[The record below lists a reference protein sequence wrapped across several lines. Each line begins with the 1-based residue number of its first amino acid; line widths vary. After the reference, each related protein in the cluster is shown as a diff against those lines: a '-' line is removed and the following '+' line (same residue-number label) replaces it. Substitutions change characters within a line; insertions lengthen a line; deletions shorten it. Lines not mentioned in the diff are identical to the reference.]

1 MPDDTFVMPV
11 IVPET
16 LNQIIMEIKGS
27 DGHSYNVT
35 GSGQG
40 NLNTVL
46 GALGTASFLGLN
58 GGNILGRNG
67 MGYNDGCGCSENTPV
82 NRYELNLVEQL
93 NAKDSHI
100 ALLEADKYT
109 DQKIV
114 EAYKDLQGQIRGV
127 EAQVLANKDA
137 QAAINLQQATMN
149 ATATATIGCMQAQIA
164 QLQSLSKLVIPTSSV
179 CDTNSCNM

>member
-1 MPDDTFVMPV
+1 
-11 IVPET
+11 
-16 LNQIIMEIKGS
+16 MEIKGS

-40 NLNTVL
+40 NLNSVL
-46 GALGTASFLGLN
+46 GALGAASFLGIN

-67 MGYNDGCGCSENTPV
+67 MGWGCNDGGCSDNTPV
-82 NRYELNLVEQL
+82 NRYELNLVTSL
-93 NAKDSHI
+93 AAKDGEI
-100 ALLEADKYT
+100 ALLQADKYT

-114 EAYKDLQGQIRGV
+114 EAYKDLQGQIRNV

-149 ATATATIGCMQAQIA
+149 ATATATITCMQGQIA

-179 CDTNSCNM
+179 CDTNSCNL

>member
-1 MPDDTFVMPV
+1 
-11 IVPET
+11 
-16 LNQIIMEIKGS
+16 MEIKGA

-46 GALGTASFLGLN
+46 GVLGTASFLGFN

-67 MGYNDGCGCSENTPV
+67 MGYGCDGCGCSENTPV
-82 NRYELNLVEQL
+82 NRYELNLVTAL
-93 NAKDSHI
+93 SSKDGEI
-100 ALLEADKYT
+100 ALLKADKYT

-149 ATATATIGCMQAQIA
+149 ATATATISCMQAQIA
-164 QLQSLSKLVIPTSSV
+164 QLQSLSQLVIPQSNV
-179 CDTNSCNM
+179 CDTSSCNQ

>member
-1 MPDDTFVMPV
+1 
-11 IVPET
+11 
-16 LNQIIMEIKGS
+16 MEIKGA
-27 DGHSYNVT
+27 DGHSYHVT
-35 GSGQG
+35 GQGQG
-40 NLNTVL
+40 NFNTVGAAAGIASLL
-46 GALGTASFLGLN
+46 GFDLGNFGA
-58 GGNILGRNG
+58 G
-67 MGYNDGCGCSENTPV
+67 MRSGAVAPCSENQFV

-149 ATATATIGCMQAQIA
+149 ATATATISCMQAQIS
-164 QLQSLSKLVIPTSSV
+164 QLQSLSQLVIPEKNV
-179 CDTNSCNM
+179 CDLGCNQ